1 VDRLYTT
8 IRPYAWGSRTA
19 LAEMQ
24 GRPSPSDGP
33 EAELWAGAH
42 PGAPSRVVRD
52 GRMVDLGTV
61 LAADP
66 AGELGPA
73 VVAEFGA
80 HLPYLLKVLAVAEP
94 LSLQAH
100 PDAEQARA
108 GFAAEEA
115 AGVPRD
121 GGTRT
126 YRDPSAKPEL
136 VCALTP
142 FEALCGFREVD
153 GTVRL
158 LDHLQ
163 NTWGVAPL
171 VPYVDRLRAGGAG
184 ALRDVV
190 AALLRLGGPARER
203 LVAAVGEACAG
214 AAEKPGDARLVGAAP
229 GPGAAPVP
237 GSGPGPRCGPG
248 TGDGLGD
255 VRAEPGTGTYG
266 RIADLAERHP
276 GDPGVVVALLLN
288 HVVLEPGEAIF
299 VPAGSLHAYLRG
311 VGVEVMANSD
321 NVLRGG
327 LTPKHIDT
335 DALLGVLRFDAGPV
349 HPVRRVAE
357 GGGLQRWAAPARE
370 FSLCR
375 VAVDGTVEVDGG
387 VPQILLCVEG
397 EVRATAGGAEV
408 VLTGG
413 VAAFVSASDPAVTLS
428 GRGVVFRA
436 CPGVQNLDTAV
447 ISSTG

>member
-19 LAEMQ
+19 LAALQ
-24 GRPSPSDGP
+24 GRPVPADGP
-33 EAELWAGAH
+33 EAELWMGSH
-42 PGAPSRVVRD
+42 SGAPSRVVRD
-52 GRMVDLGTV
+52 GRTMELGVV

-66 AGELGPA
+66 AGELGA
-73 VVAEFGA
+73 GVVAEFGA

-108 GFAAEEA
+108 GFAAEEV

-121 GGTRT
+121 APGRT
-126 YRDPSAKPEL
+126 YRDPSPKPEL
-136 VCALTP
+136 ICALTP
-142 FEALCGFREVD
+142 FEALCGFREVAQTI
-153 GTVRL
+153 GL
-158 LDHLQ
+158 LDRLQ
-163 NTWGVAPL
+163 STWGVSP
-171 VPYVDRLRAGGAG
+171 VMPYAERLRAGGAG
-184 ALRDVV
+184 ALRGVV
-190 AALLRLGGPARER
+190 GELLRLGEAARDA

-214 AAEKPGDARLVGAAP
+214 AAEKAH
-229 GPGAAPVP
+229 
-237 GSGPGPRCGPG
+237 
-248 TGDGLGD
+248 GLGGED
-255 VRAEPGTGTYG
+255 DADTRTYG

-288 HVVLEPGEAIF
+288 HLWLEPGEAIF
-299 VPAGSLHAYLRG
+299 VPAGSLHAYLEG

-327 LTPKHIDT
+327 LTAKHVDH

-357 GGGLQRWAAPARE
+357 GPGVQRWATPAPE

-375 VAVDGTVEVDGG
+375 VAVDGTVSFDGG
-387 VPQILLCVEG
+387 MPQILLCVEG
-397 EVRATAGGAEV
+397 TVRASAGGTTV
-408 VLTGG
+408 DLTGG
-413 VAAFVSASDPAVTLS
+413 TAAFVPARDPLVTLS
-428 GRGVVFRA
+428 GRGAVFRA
-436 CPGVQNLDTAV
+436 APGC
-447 ISSTG
+447 